1 MPIEHL
7 KPSALTR
14 KQWGAF
20 CFECGKKAA
29 EATDDTL
36 WTVWAPDMLY
46 CPSCAKEEGIG
57 PDDY

>member
-29 EATDDTL
+29 EATDDAL
-36 WTVWAPDMLY
+36 
-46 CPSCAKEEGIG
+46 
-57 PDDY
+57 